1 MATAE
6 QNFTSHLRA
15 ASEVHQ
21 TAPSEG
27 SRVEEAMQKGKEA
40 PSPVSLR
47 NLFTHTESHPV
58 VLDLACTKAFGND
71 WHYWEAPTL
80 WAEIKRVFQ
89 SEISEQV
96 RNKLQAIRTLYVSE
110 LPWSSWQVFEKISH
124 ALNGNPPDWSF
135 MQAVGLEELYG
146 TVDMIDQIR
155 RAEWANEVKLYM
167 AACVLG
173 EDVFYV
179 PSPLEFIQAEV
190 SQPYFVCHDCGNSDP
205 ALFHD
210 GVCDTCTLKF
220 EGGSFLLGD
229 YGKKPEGNK
238 GKNLTVV
245 LRYDPEPAER
255 RWKEVSGLASN
266 KVSLKET
273 PVDVQVDKLLSARD
287 YMNIRR
293 RQLVEQITALKG
305 WLGAS

>member
-1 MATAE
+1 
-6 QNFTSHLRA
+6 
-15 ASEVHQ
+15 
-21 TAPSEG
+21 
-27 SRVEEAMQKGKEA
+27 MQAGREA

-47 NLFTHTESHPV
+47 NLFTHTDAHPV
-58 VLDLACTKAFGND
+58 VLDLACTKAFGNE
-71 WHYWEAPTL
+71 WHHWEAPTL

-96 RNKLQAIRTLYVSE
+96 RNKLQAIRTLYVSD
-110 LPWSSWQVFEKISH
+110 LPWGSWQVFEKIAH
-124 ALNGNPPDWSF
+124 ALNGNTPDWSF

-155 RAEWANEVKLYM
+155 RSDWSNEVKLYM

-179 PSPLEFIQAEV
+179 PAPLEFIQAEV
-190 SQPYFVCHDCGNSDP
+190 SQPYFVCRDCGNSDP

-220 EGGSFLLGD
+220 EGGSFLLSE
-229 YGKKPEGNK
+229 YGKTPAGNK
-238 GKNLTVV
+238 GRNLTIV
-245 LRYDPEPAER
+245 LRYNPELVEK
-255 RWKEVSGLASN
+255 RWNEVSGIPSN
-266 KVSLKET
+266 KVVLKET
-273 PVDVQVDKLLSARD
+273 PADVQVDKLLSARD

-305 WLGAS
+305 WLGAA